1 MEEGSN
7 EALWSLAKLNDFRS
21 SSMFNLPNQTRLAP
35 DQFVGSGTCP
45 FSQIFLSSEVHCMQI
60 YSNHANQ
67 LYDPSPRPLYVVP
80 PVDVPKGDV
89 LPISRMDA
97 AKTYYSF
104 GSCNTLCHS
113 KFSTNPP
120 LNQLGNSSI
129 SGISSSA
136 VNWPSPIISNMDGE
150 SASNFDK
157 TLSLVQNAEASM
169 SAIVPLSK
177 ASTEEDSGGGENA
190 IETHSK
196 EKAHS
201 TEARAR
207 AATNSRLRKARIAEG
222 IKALQD
228 SLPFSDQPYAW
239 MAYVYKQTLLFKF
252 NIQHLEVFYDV
263 LDTNETVL
271 DDVIDYIKF
280 LKLQLKVLSQNKLN
294 GEAEKY
300 PFVYVEGYGHY
311 LLHENLSG
319 EPLEEMMGHLI
330 ESNMPASLD
339 LLGSKGLVVLP
350 TVLANSLPQMD

>member
-228 SLPFSDQPYAW
+228 SLPFSDQ
-239 MAYVYKQTLLFKF
+239 
-252 NIQHLEVFYDV
+252 
-263 LDTNETVL
+263 DTNETVL

>member
-21 SSMFNLPNQTRLAP
+21 SSMFNLPNQTRPAP

-60 YSNHANQ
+60 YSNLANQ
-67 LYDPSPRPLYVVP
+67 LYAPSPRPLYVVP

-228 SLPFSDQPYAW
+228 SLPFSDQ
-239 MAYVYKQTLLFKF
+239 
-252 NIQHLEVFYDV
+252 
-263 LDTNETVL
+263 
-271 DDVIDYIKF
+271 
-280 LKLQLKVLSQNKLN
+280 VLSQNKLN

>member
-1 MEEGSN
+1 M
-7 EALWSLAKLNDFRS
+7 K
-21 SSMFNLPNQTRLAP
+21 
-35 DQFVGSGTCP
+35 
-45 FSQIFLSSEVHCMQI
+45 I
-60 YSNHANQ
+60 YSNHASQ
-67 LYDPSPRPLYVVP
+67 LYAPSPRPLYVVP

-97 AKTYYSF
+97 AKTYCSF
-104 GSCNTLCHS
+104 GSCSTLCHS
-113 KFSTNPP
+113 NFSTNP
-120 LNQLGNSSI
+120 LLDQLGNSSI

-157 TLSLVQNAEASM
+157 ALSLVRNADPSM

-201 TEARAR
+201 TEARVR
-207 AATNSRLRKARIAEG
+207 AATNSRLRKARISEG

-228 SLPFSDQPYAW
+228 SLPFSDQG
-239 MAYVYKQTLLFKF
+239 
-252 NIQHLEVFYDV
+252 
-263 LDTNETVL
+263 TNETVL

-280 LKLQLKVLSQNKLN
+280 LKLQLKVLSQSKLN

-319 EPLEEMMGHLI
+319 EPLEEMMGQLI
-330 ESNMPASLD
+330 ESNMQAALD

-350 TVLANSLPQMD
+350 TDMANSLPLMD

>member
-228 SLPFSDQPYAW
+228 SLPFSDQ
-239 MAYVYKQTLLFKF
+239 
-252 NIQHLEVFYDV
+252 
-263 LDTNETVL
+263 
-271 DDVIDYIKF
+271 
-280 LKLQLKVLSQNKLN
+280 VLSQNKLN

>member
-21 SSMFNLPNQTRLAP
+21 SSMFNLPNQTRPAP

-60 YSNHANQ
+60 YSNLANQ
-67 LYDPSPRPLYVVP
+67 LYAPSPRPLYVVP

-228 SLPFSDQPYAW
+228 SLPFSDQ
-239 MAYVYKQTLLFKF
+239 
-252 NIQHLEVFYDV
+252 
-263 LDTNETVL
+263 DTNESVL